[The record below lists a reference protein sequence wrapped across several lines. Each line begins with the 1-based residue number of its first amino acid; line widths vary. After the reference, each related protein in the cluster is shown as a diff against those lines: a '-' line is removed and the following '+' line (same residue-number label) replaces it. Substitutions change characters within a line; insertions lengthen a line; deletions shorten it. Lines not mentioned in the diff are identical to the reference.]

1 MAQQKAVEPA
11 VDEVEDLIDELQPG
25 AKLLKGQYTITRYIN
40 SGGFGITYLAKDSLD
55 RDVVIK
61 ECFPSSVCRRSKV
74 MVAARSRAHT
84 AELRSVVQLFVR
96 EARNLAK
103 IVHPNIVAVHQ
114 VFEDNGT
121 AYMAI
126 DFIDGLDLQQVIDG
140 EGPRLTPDHIVR
152 VTDKLLAAVG
162 FIHDHDML
170 HRDISPDNVLIDQTG
185 DPILIDF
192 GAAREKASQS
202 NRAMS
207 ALRVVKD
214 GYSPQE
220 FYIAGSEQGPWSDLY
235 ALGATLYHL
244 ISGEAPVNGQARL
257 AALAEDRA
265 DPYVP
270 LTGRFTDYPK
280 GYLEA
285 IDRAMST
292 LPKHRLQSAS
302 DWLAMYHGGPA
313 PTAAVTLEA
322 PAGVDDAVHRL
333 VSDFKREDGAA
344 LTPPAL
350 AKVAS
355 RVPEPAA
362 VAAQGGR
369 GKSSAQLLAGIAA
382 ALVVVAAGYVMLGGG
397 GNAPAPTTE
406 SAATETA
413 AKAPETPAATP
424 ETVTAAETIPADTA
438 PATASTETT
447 VAEAEPPKPAE
458 PAVAEPVEPVVA
470 AETVAEAPVE
480 ATAPAVT
487 EEASATAEAPAAEAA
502 PAVTE
507 EASATAEAPAAE
519 AAPTEPSAATPVA
532 EPAADPVAAPAV
544 EETAV
549 AVETPAAEPAAVPV
563 GKPSANQISFAAWDV
578 EIPFASDNRMIDG
591 QRVAVITRVPPE
603 VDLASAGDWL
613 APAVKIYAVN
623 GTPIQSSGSITVA
636 VMNAMAVDPD
646 GKARV
651 VVEYSDGAAQRKTG
665 LLTVTAVRLVNLE
678 NGVGLRTSVVDG
690 VWQTEVTGVT
700 RPEVTTLRQGDILFR
715 DKSTGIPLD
724 GPSSVEKIIADLIGR
739 GMTETEFSII
749 RDSKVGAARM
759 QLTLDGGP

>member
-25 AKLLKGQYTITRYIN
+25 AKLLKGQYTITRYLN

-140 EGPRLTPDHIVR
+140 EGPRLAPEHIVR
-152 VTDKLLAAVG
+152 ITDKLLNAVG

-170 HRDISPDNVLIDQTG
+170 HRDISPDNVLINKAG
-185 DPILIDF
+185 EPILIDF

-244 ISGEAPVNGQARL
+244 ISGDAPVNGQARL
-257 AALAEDRA
+257 AALAEDRP

-270 LTGRFTDYPK
+270 LTGRFQQYPS
-280 GYLEA
+280 GFLEA

-292 LPKHRLQSAS
+292 LPKQRLQSAKE
-302 DWLAMYHGGPA
+302 WLAMFQGTAVPVAAPPGVDAAVHKLVTEAISDTVPAAEPVPA
-313 PTAAVTLEA
+313 PIPAAA
-322 PAGVDDAVHRL
+322 PLA
-333 VSDFKREDGAA
+333 KAA
-344 LTPPAL
+344 SRPAL
-350 AKVAS
+350 PTAEPVAGS
-355 RVPEPAA
+355 
-362 VAAQGGR
+362 R
-369 GKSSAQLLAGIAA
+369 GKSPVQLVAGVAV
-382 ALVVVAAGYVMLGGG
+382 ALVVVAAGYAMMGGG
-397 GNAPAPTTE
+397 DPAPSAPTKTVVAEGAKPDPESSTTGE
-406 SAATETA
+406 SKPTETVGAKPAETVAATPTGTVEA
-413 AKAPETPAATP
+413 TPAA
-424 ETVTAAETIPADTA
+424 
-438 PATASTETT
+438 SETT
-447 VAEAEPPKPAE
+447 VAAAAGTVAPEEAASTPAADTDAPTAVEASAAPPTDPAAQPEPEPADVAAAPAE
-458 PAVAEPVEPVVA
+458 PAA
-470 AETVAEAPVE
+470 AE
-480 ATAPAVT
+480 
-487 EEASATAEAPAAEAA
+487 
-502 PAVTE
+502 
-507 EASATAEAPAAE
+507 
-519 AAPTEPSAATPVA
+519 
-532 EPAADPVAAPAV
+532 PVAAPA
-544 EETAV
+544 
-549 AVETPAAEPAAVPV
+549 
-563 GKPSANQISFAAWDV
+563 GKPSATQVGFAAWDV
-578 EIPFASDNRMIDG
+578 EIPFASDDRMIDG
-591 QRVAVITRVPPE
+591 KRVAVITRIPPG
-603 VDLASAGDWL
+603 VDATEAGDWL
-613 APAVKIYAVN
+613 APGVTIYAVN

-651 VVEYSDGAAQRKTG
+651 VVEYADTTQQRKTG
-665 LLTVTAVRLVNLE
+665 LLTVLAVRLVNLQ
-678 NGVGLRTSVVDG
+678 NGVGVRTSVVDG
-690 VWQTEVTGVT
+690 VWQTVVTGVAK
-700 RPEVTTLRQGDILFR
+700 PEITTLRQGDVLFR
-715 DKSTGIPLD
+715 DKTTTTPLD
-724 GPSSVEKIIADLIGR
+724 GPTSLEGIMADLIAG
-739 GMTETEFSII
+739 GTTETEFSII
-749 RDSKVGAARM
+749 RDNKVGEARM
-759 QLTLDGGP
+759 QLVLDGGP